1 MAFTTFIYY
10 GLLTIVA
17 MVLAA
22 SLASFLM
29 VVMYRTAAS
38 CSLVKDSKGKVLET
52 APFWRG
58 RSVCDHCQRPITAK
72 DNIPLLSFLL
82 LKGRCRH
89 CQQPIDRQYFMA
101 ELVAAVY
108 ALGFMLVLWFSWS
121 AVQSGSVLVL
131 AAQFIFYLVLIFVVW
146 SDLRYLI
153 IPDAY
158 LIILSLLVI
167 IMVGSNWLS
176 GLLAVATSL
185 VFFLFL
191 YYLVKLLWHKEALG
205 WADIKLIIPLSYLVT
220 WPNNLI
226 AIFLSFIIGGFFA
239 TILLLSKR
247 KQIGQLVPFG
257 PFLVLGFLI
266 SINYAQPLLNW
277 YLACL

>member
-10 GLLTIVA
+10 GLLTILA

-29 VVMYRTAAS
+29 VVMYRTASS
-38 CSLVKDSKGKVLET
+38 CGLVKDNKGKVLET

-58 RSVCDHCQRPITAK
+58 RSVCDHCQQPIAAK

-101 ELVAAVY
+101 ELVAAIY
-108 ALGFMLVLWFSWS
+108 ALVFMIALWLNWP
-121 AVQSGSVLVL
+121 AVQFGSVLVL

-146 SDLRYLI
+146 SDWRYLI

-167 IMVGSNWLS
+167 IVVGSNWLN

-205 WADIKLIIPLSYLVT
+205 WADIKLIIPLSYLVA

-239 TILLLSKR
+239 TILLLSQR